1 MMKSIVL
8 HKVLL
13 TLISALVFLSQGC
26 SKKEVALPV
35 EEEVTTPPVTV
46 GTDSLKIY
54 KPKEFEGMDYNDK
67 GSKWSYSRSRQSEHF
82 IVFWGASYGK
92 NDPNANTVPEEYRV
106 DIDDLLAKA
115 EQFYALNVGTLK
127 FAERKVNRSNLDKYK
142 MMIFVH
148 YTTEWMAYGGGYDDT
163 IGALWINPAT
173 CKPVGSVIAHEIGH
187 SFQYQVFADLK
198 GGHGFRYGYGGTSGN
213 GFWEQT
219 AQWQAYQTYPA
230 QAFSGA
236 DFPVYTENYHR
247 HIHHEKYRYAS
258 YFIHWYWTSKHGIDM
273 IGRIWREAL
282 KPEDP
287 VQAYMRITGIDVKQ
301 FNNEI
306 YDAAA
311 HFVTWDLNSIR
322 EYGKNYI
329 GKLTTKFTR
338 QSNGSLRVAYDRC
351 PGTTGYNVIPLEVPA
366 AGTKVS
372 VAFKGLPNA
381 AGFNPVDA
389 SRAGWRYGYV
399 ALLKDGTRVYGDRT
413 EGTENTV
420 AFTVPANCSNLWF
433 VVTGAPSVYQ
443 PHAWDDDDSNDK
455 QWPYEIKI
463 QGTTATGYNEVSSQ
477 PKDIALNYDLSFP
490 ADATGYSGTQVSVN
504 AAQLGEALAI
514 PSADLAGL
522 MSSGKIKFYAVEPN
536 GSLNPNNT
544 ATGYGHWFTPAG
556 AVTNWGASAG
566 LFSEFN
572 ASTITFSIGQYP
584 GALAA
589 GKKYT
594 IKQALVYTYEGAKT
608 VQATFTFNV
617 NVK

>member
-1 MMKSIVL
+1 
-8 HKVLL
+8 
-13 TLISALVFLSQGC
+13 
-26 SKKEVALPV
+26 
-35 EEEVTTPPVTV
+35 
-46 GTDSLKIY
+46 
-54 KPKEFEGMDYNDK
+54 MDYNDK

-92 NDPNANTVPEEYRV
+92 NNPNSDTVPEEYRV

-173 CKPVGSVIAHEIGH
+173 CKPVGAVIAHEIGH

-230 QAFSGA
+230 QAFSRA

-306 YDAAA
+306 YEAAA
-311 HFVTWDLNSIR
+311 HFVT
-322 EYGKNYI
+322 
-329 GKLTTKFTR
+329 
-338 QSNGSLRVAYDRC
+338 
-351 PGTTGYNVIPLEVPA
+351 
-366 AGTKVS
+366 
-372 VAFKGLPNA
+372 
-381 AGFNPVDA
+381 
-389 SRAGWRYGYV
+389 
-399 ALLKDGTRVYGDRT
+399 
-413 EGTENTV
+413 
-420 AFTVPANCSNLWF
+420 
-433 VVTGAPSVYQ
+433 
-443 PHAWDDDDSNDK
+443 
-455 QWPYEIKI
+455 
-463 QGTTATGYNEVSSQ
+463 
-477 PKDIALNYDLSFP
+477 
-490 ADATGYSGTQVSVN
+490 
-504 AAQLGEALAI
+504 
-514 PSADLAGL
+514 
-522 MSSGKIKFYAVEPN
+522 
-536 GSLNPNNT
+536 
-544 ATGYGHWFTPAG
+544 
-556 AVTNWGASAG
+556 
-566 LFSEFN
+566 
-572 ASTITFSIGQYP
+572 
-584 GALAA
+584 
-589 GKKYT
+589 
-594 IKQALVYTYEGAKT
+594 
-608 VQATFTFNV
+608 
-617 NVK
+617 